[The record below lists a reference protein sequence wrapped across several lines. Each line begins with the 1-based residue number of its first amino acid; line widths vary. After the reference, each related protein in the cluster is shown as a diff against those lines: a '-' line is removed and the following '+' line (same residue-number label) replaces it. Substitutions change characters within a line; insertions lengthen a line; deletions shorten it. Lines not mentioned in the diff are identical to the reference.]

1 MSLNFA
7 NSRFRKESL
16 ALQFFPVSRRLLTEW
31 KHRVWEAERAPNH
44 KDLWSSLPE
53 IAIVSRLITA
63 FLAMVRTKS
72 LHQIKRGSQFS
83 LTDSRNTK
91 TAALSKRANENE
103 EKGERATKS
112 YPRSWNPF
120 FARSPSRDPF
130 SALNSMTA
138 RCTTYAVVLY
148 SPSADR
154 KVKLSWEKRTRQSRG
169 KGEREL
175 RPFFP
180 SVTSNFQLVL
190 LLFSKFSSLLPSFLC
205 SSVECG
211 FAREGSVFAFSI
223 STFSEACSQ
232 CPSFAG
238 TSCGRVVIS
247 DLPIV

>member
-1 MSLNFA
+1 
-7 NSRFRKESL
+7 
-16 ALQFFPVSRRLLTEW
+16 
-31 KHRVWEAERAPNH
+31 
-44 KDLWSSLPE
+44 
-53 IAIVSRLITA
+53 
-63 FLAMVRTKS
+63 MVRTTS

-175 RPFFP
+175 RPFF
-180 SVTSNFQLVL
+180 SIRHFQLPTCSSP
-190 LLFSKFSSLLPSFLC
+190 LFQVQLPSPFLLMLQC
-205 SSVECG
+205 WVWLRKGRKCHCVVSMNQRHVIPMSEFCG
-211 FAREGSVFAFSI
+211 DEPWF
-223 STFSEACSQ
+223 C
-232 CPSFAG
+232 
-238 TSCGRVVIS
+238 
-247 DLPIV
+247 DH